1 MTNTSSA
8 PHLEMSFNQLPKVM
22 FSGAQPTRVA
32 RPQTLLL
39 NMPLADE
46 LGIGKDWLQSAEAEQ
61 VLSGNDSLAGSSSI
75 ATAYTGHQF
84 GHLNPRLGDG
94 RAHLLGELVT
104 PAGARV
110 DIQLKGSG
118 VTPYSRQ
125 GDGRSPLGPVI
136 REYLVSEAMAALGV
150 PTSRSLAAMA
160 TGDNVWRQQGAEPG
174 AVLTRIA
181 DSHIRVGSF
190 QYAAMQGP
198 EVVQALADYVSDRH
212 FADMSASDMPYL
224 DLLQAVIAKQANL
237 IAHWMSIGFIHG
249 VMNTDNML
257 VCGQTID
264 YGPCAF
270 MDDYFAQ
277 QVFSFI
283 DRQSRYRYDN
293 QPGIGQWN
301 LVRFAET
308 LLPIMGDDRDQA
320 VAEAQT
326 ALNDYQTQYERA
338 YSQRMGAKLGLQANY
353 VDLVTELLD
362 IMEAKDLDYTLS
374 FRYLMTLL
382 VTDETI
388 DKQQYGLPEAVYTPT
403 DDLMAWQEKWL
414 AVVEQQGSKAV
425 SLALMAQN
433 NPIFIPR
440 NHLVDAAIK
449 ASYKGD
455 LSLTNDLLTATGKPF
470 AYDPQWQYLAIPP
483 QAEQII
489 ANTFCG
495 T

>member
-1 MTNTSSA
+1 MTHIASA
-8 PHLEMSFNQLPKVM
+8 PHLELSFGQLPAVM
-22 FSGAQPTRVA
+22 FSYAQPTQVMQ
-32 RPQTLLL
+32 PQTLLL

-46 LGIGKDWLQSAEAEQ
+46 LGIDKGWLQSAEAEQ
-61 VLSGNDSLAGSSSI
+61 VLSGNASLGDSGSI

-94 RAHLLGELVT
+94 RAHLLGELIT
-104 PAGARV
+104 PSGARV
-110 DIQLKGSG
+110 DMQLKGSG
-118 VTPYSRQ
+118 RTPYSRQ

-136 REYLVSEAMAALGV
+136 REYLVSEAMSALGV

-160 TGDNVWRQQGAEPG
+160 TGDNVWREQGAEPG

-198 EVVQALADYVSDRH
+198 EVVRDLADYVLSRH
-212 FADMSASDMPYL
+212 FADMPETELPYL
-224 DLLQAVIAKQANL
+224 NLLQAVSSKQANL
-237 IAHWMSIGFIHG
+237 IAQWMSLGFIHG

-270 MDDYFAQ
+270 MDDYFPQ

-283 DRQSRYRYDN
+283 DRQGRYRYDN

-301 LVRFAET
+301 LVRLAET
-308 LLPIMGDDRDQA
+308 LLPIMGDDTDQA
-320 VAEAQT
+320 VAQAQQ
-326 ALNDYQTQYERA
+326 ALNDYQTQYQQA
-338 YSQRMGAKLGLQANY
+338 YDQRMGMKLGLQDKYA
-353 VDLVTELLD
+353 DLVNELLD
-362 IMEAKDLDYTLS
+362 IMEAGDLDYTLS

-382 VTDETI
+382 VTEKTLEA
-388 DKQQYGLPEAVYTPT
+388 QQYAMPERIYTPT
-403 DDLMAWQEKWL
+403 DALLAWQEKWL

-425 SLALMAQN
+425 SLALMVQH
-433 NPIFIPR
+433 NPIVIPR

-455 LSLTNDLLTATGKPF
+455 LSLTNDLLKATAKPF
-470 AYDPQWQYLAIPP
+470 AYDPQWQHLAIPP
-483 QAEQII
+483 HAEQII